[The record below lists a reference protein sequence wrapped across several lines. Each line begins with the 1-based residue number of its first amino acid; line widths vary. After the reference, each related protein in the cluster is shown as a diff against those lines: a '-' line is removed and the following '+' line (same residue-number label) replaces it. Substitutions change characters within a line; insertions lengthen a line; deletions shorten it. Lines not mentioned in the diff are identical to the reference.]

1 MKKQYFNQV
10 TISADER
17 LPTID
22 FEKLEPLQGA
32 LKSLSDKN
40 FERLKKSIL
49 ERGFFVPVFIWNNGK
64 KPRLIDGHQRIR
76 VLQSLKDQGYT
87 IPKIPYVAIKARTEK
102 EAKEKILAISSA
114 FGKIERQGLYEFLE
128 GLDKTL
134 LVTDFALPEFE
145 LDTDKFL
152 EEFFLDRDEKEEE
165 KKGEVSSTRPETFNV
180 ECPKCGHS
188 FEAKR
193 VEGE

>member
-1 MKKQYFNQV
+1 M
-10 TISADER
+10 
-17 LPTID
+17 
-22 FEKLEPLQGA
+22 
-32 LKSLSDKN
+32 
-40 FERLKKSIL
+40 
-49 ERGFFVPVFIWNNGK
+49 PVFIWNNGK

-87 IPKIPYVAIKARTEK
+87 VPKIPYVAIKARTEK

-180 ECPKCGHS
+180 DCPKCGHS